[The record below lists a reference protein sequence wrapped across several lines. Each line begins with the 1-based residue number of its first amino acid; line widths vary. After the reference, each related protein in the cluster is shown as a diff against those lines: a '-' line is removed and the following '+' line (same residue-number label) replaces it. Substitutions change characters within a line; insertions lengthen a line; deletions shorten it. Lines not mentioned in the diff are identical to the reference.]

1 MDGTIADL
9 SSAFHQIEDRLFGPY
24 EAEHTQ
30 PQPEAR
36 EEEQEAEQRAAQE
49 AGAGPSAGEAA
60 AQAREKLA
68 QARAMRRHN
77 DIIWH
82 AIESTPE
89 FWTTLKPM
97 EDGIVRR
104 LWEASRKNRWEV
116 FFITQRPATAGES
129 VQLQTQRW
137 LVEHGFELPSVL
149 PLSGSRGK
157 AVQSLKI
164 DFLVDDTPK
173 NCVDVISDSGARAV
187 LITTG
192 VDEFTESGAKRLGIV
207 TVKSASEAI
216 DVLEQATVAKV
227 NPTFFARFLQQFGLM
242 FSLGMTL
249 VSAAVFCV
257 FLADVGMSV
266 VARVLP
272 QANVFLLSIP
282 VKIVAGLS
290 VLALS
295 VPLMGPVLSRIFE
308 SVFRYWGALPG
319 R

>member
-1 MDGTIADL
+1 
-9 SSAFHQIEDRLFGPY
+9 P
-24 EAEHTQ
+24 
-30 PQPEAR
+30 
-36 EEEQEAEQRAAQE
+36 
-49 AGAGPSAGEAA
+49 A

-137 LVEHGFELPSVL
+137 LVEHGFELPSVI

-157 AVQSLKI
+157 AIQSLKV

-173 NCVDVISDSGARAV
+173 NCVDVISDSSARAI
-187 LITTG
+187 LITRG

-207 TVKSASEAI
+207 TVKTVADALEI
-216 DVLEQATVAKV
+216 LEQATLAKV
-227 NPTFFARFLQQFGLM
+227 NPTFFARFLQKMGLK
-242 FSLGMTL
+242 T
-249 VSAAVFCV
+249 
-257 FLADVGMSV
+257 
-266 VARVLP
+266 
-272 QANVFLLSIP
+272 
-282 VKIVAGLS
+282 
-290 VLALS
+290 
-295 VPLMGPVLSRIFE
+295 
-308 SVFRYWGALPG
+308 
-319 R
+319 

>member
-1 MDGTIADL
+1 MNSLRIAFDMDGTIADL

-36 EEEQEAEQRAAQE
+36 EEEQEAERRAAQE
-49 AGAGPSAGEAA
+49 SMGAAPSGSSDAA

-89 FWTTLKPM
+89 FWTTLKPI

-104 LWEASRKNRWEV
+104 LWEVAQKNRWEV

-129 VQLQTQRW
+129 VQMQTQRW
-137 LVEHGFELPSVL
+137 LVEHGFELPSVI

-157 AVQSLKI
+157 AIQSLKI

-173 NCVDVISDSGARAV
+173 NCVDVISDSTARAI
-187 LITTG
+187 LITRG
-192 VDEFTESGAKRLGIV
+192 VDEFTENGAKRLGIV
-207 TVKSASEAI
+207 TVKTAADAI
-216 DVLEQATVAKV
+216 DVLEQATIAKV
-227 NPTFFARFLQQFGLM
+227 NPTFFARFLQ
-242 FSLGMTL
+242 
-249 VSAAVFCV
+249 
-257 FLADVGMSV
+257 
-266 VARVLP
+266 
-272 QANVFLLSIP
+272 
-282 VKIVAGLS
+282 K
-290 VLALS
+290 
-295 VPLMGPVLSRIFE
+295 MGIKT
-308 SVFRYWGALPG
+308 
-319 R
+319 